1 MVRDTSLY
9 NNGCQEATYLKPIC
23 TDPGQQGPPMKISV
37 NSPDRTALMNC
48 SLFMDPIGTVHGP
61 VNEDNEKLFRHV
73 QRF

>member
-9 NNGCQEATYLKPIC
+9 NNGCQATTYLKPIC

-37 NSPDRTALMNC
+37 NSPDRTARMNC
-48 SLFMDPIGTVHGP
+48 SLFMEAKGIVHGP
-61 VNEDNEKLFRHV
+61 ANEDKEKLFKEV